1 MICDII
7 WEIKQERGDFM
18 EFKNYDDPNEFIKD
32 NEKFILEKEWLNNL
46 MAGNYKDAVKEGLT
60 EDWLLASVTDN
71 GNTELIILL
80 RKPWRMLMYS
90 PTDNKS
96 EELYRFA
103 AENLYEIK
111 PDLEGVNTEKEISQ
125 IFAKEFCKIA
135 GKTPKVRFEMR
146 ILVLE
151 KLTEPRLRDD
161 VIFRKA
167 EIKDK
172 EILKEYRRIFTEEA
186 LNETLTE
193 EDLEKKFERHFE
205 MGSYVLEKDG
215 KIVATAISNRHLTK
229 GKSIGNVFTPK
240 EERGK
245 GYAYNIVYRLS
256 KEFLDSGLEYCVLF
270 TDDSNPISNHVYE
283 KIGYERRAD
292 TTEILFV

>member
-1 MICDII
+1 
-7 WEIKQERGDFM
+7 M
-18 EFKNYDDPNEFIKD
+18 EFKKYDNPEEFIEE

-46 MAGNYKDAVKEGLT
+46 MAGNYKDALKEDISEG
-60 EDWLLASVTDN
+60 WLLARVTDN
-71 GNTELIILL
+71 GKTELIMLL
-80 RKPWRMLMYS
+80 RKPWRLLMYS
-90 PTDNKS
+90 PTNNKS

-103 AENLYEIK
+103 AEELYK
-111 PDLEGVNTEKEISQ
+111 VDPNLEGVNTEKEISQ
-125 IFAKEFCKIA
+125 IFAREFCKVA
-135 GKTPKVRFEMR
+135 GKEPKVRFEMR

-151 KLTEPRLRDD
+151 KLKEGKLRDD

-167 EIKDK
+167 KIEDK
-172 EILKEYRRIFTEEA
+172 PILKKYRRIFSEEA
-186 LNETLTE
+186 LHEILTE
-193 EDLEKKFERHFE
+193 EDLEKKFEKHFE
-205 MGSYVLEKDG
+205 MGAYVLEKDG
-215 KIVATAISNRHLTK
+215 KIVATAVSNRHLTK

-240 EERGK
+240 EERGN

>member
-1 MICDII
+1 
-7 WEIKQERGDFM
+7 M
-18 EFKNYDDPNEFIKD
+18 EFKKYDDPNEFIKE

-46 MAGNYKDAVKEGLT
+46 MAGNYKDAALEGLN
-60 EDWLLASVTDN
+60 ENWLLARVTE
-71 GNTELIILL
+71 GEQTELIMLL
-80 RKPWRMLMYS
+80 RKPWRLLMYS
-90 PTDNKS
+90 PTNNKS

-103 AENLYEIK
+103 AEEIYK
-111 PDLEGVNTEKEISQ
+111 IDPTLEGVNTEKEISQ
-125 IFAKEFCKIA
+125 IFAKEFCKVA

-146 ILVLE
+146 ILVLDKIKE
-151 KLTEPRLRDD
+151 TTLIDD

-167 EIKDK
+167 TMEDK
-172 EILKEYRRIFTEEA
+172 ETLLKYRRMFSEEA
-186 LNETLTE
+186 LHETVSDE
-193 EDLEKKFERHFE
+193 ELEKKFQRHFS
-205 MGSYVLEKDG
+205 MGYYLLEKDG
-215 KIVATAISNRHLTK
+215 KIVATASCNRHLTK
-229 GKSIGNVFTPK
+229 GKSIGNVYTPK

-245 GYAYNIVYRLS
+245 GYAYNLVYRIS

>member
-1 MICDII
+1 
-7 WEIKQERGDFM
+7 M
-18 EFKNYDDPNEFIKD
+18 EFKKYDDPNEFIKD

-46 MAGNYKDAVKEGLT
+46 MAGNYKDAAVEGIT
-60 EDWLLASVTDN
+60 EDWLLARVTE
-71 GNTELIILL
+71 GEQTELIILL

-90 PTDNKS
+90 PTNNKS
-96 EELYRFA
+96 ESLYRFA
-103 AENLYEIK
+103 AEKIYEIA
-111 PDLEGVNTEKEISQ
+111 PDLEGVNTEKDISML
-125 IFAKEFCKIA
+125 FANEFCKIA

-151 KLTEPRLRDD
+151 KLKEGTLRDD
-161 VIFRKA
+161 VTFRKA

-172 EILKEYRRIFTEEA
+172 PILKEYRRIFSEEA
-186 LNETLTE
+186 LHETLTE
-193 EDLEKKFERHFE
+193 EDLDKKFEKHFE

-215 KIVATAISNRHLTK
+215 KIVATAVSNRHLSK

-240 EERGK
+240 EERGN

-256 KEFLDSGLEYCVLF
+256 KAFLDSGLEYCVLF

>member
-1 MICDII
+1 
-7 WEIKQERGDFM
+7 M
-18 EFKNYDDPNEFIKD
+18 EFKKYDDPNEFIKE

-46 MAGNYKDAVKEGLT
+46 MAGNYKDAAVEGLN
-60 EDWLLASVTDN
+60 ENWLLARVTE
-71 GNTELIILL
+71 GEQTELIMLL
-80 RKPWRMLMYS
+80 RKPWRLLMYS
-90 PTDNKS
+90 PTNNKS

-103 AENLYEIK
+103 AEEIYK
-111 PDLEGVNTEKEISQ
+111 IDPTLEGVNTEKEISQ
-125 IFAKEFCKIA
+125 IFAKEFCKVA

-146 ILVLE
+146 ILVLDKIKE
-151 KLTEPRLRDD
+151 TTLIDD

-167 EIKDK
+167 TMEDK
-172 EILKEYRRIFTEEA
+172 ETLLKYRRMFSEEA
-186 LNETLTE
+186 LHEIVSDE
-193 EDLEKKFERHFE
+193 ELEKKFQRHFS
-205 MGSYVLEKDG
+205 MGYYLLEKDG
-215 KIVATAISNRHLTK
+215 KIVATASCNRHLTK
-229 GKSIGNVFTPK
+229 GKSIGNVYTPK

-245 GYAYNIVYRLS
+245 GYAYNLVYRIS

>member
-1 MICDII
+1 
-7 WEIKQERGDFM
+7 M
-18 EFKNYDDPNEFIKD
+18 EFKKYDDPNEFVKD

-46 MAGNYKDAVKEGLT
+46 IAGNYNESLKDGIDENWILARVTEG
-60 EDWLLASVTDN
+60 EK
-71 GNTELIILL
+71 TELIILL

-103 AENLYEIK
+103 AEKLYEIDK
-111 PDLEGVNTEKEISQ
+111 TLDGVNAEKEITQ
-125 IFAKEFCKIA
+125 IFANEFCKIA
-135 GKTPKVRFEMR
+135 GKESKVRFEMR

-151 KLTEPRLRDD
+151 KLAQGNLRDD
-161 VIFRKA
+161 VVFRKA
-167 EIKDK
+167 TEEDK
-172 EILKEYRRIFTEEA
+172 TILKEYRRMFSEEA
-186 LNETLTE
+186 LHESVTDE
-193 EDLEKKFERHFE
+193 ELEKKLEKHFS
-205 MGSYVLEKDG
+205 MGAYVLEKDG
-215 KIVATAISNRHLTK
+215 KIVTTASSNRHLIK

-240 EERGK
+240 EERGQ
-245 GYAYNIVYRLS
+245 GYAYNLVYRLS

-283 KIGYERRAD
+283 KIGYVRRAD

>member
-1 MICDII
+1 
-7 WEIKQERGDFM
+7 M
-18 EFKNYDDPNEFIKD
+18 EFKKYDDPNEFIKE

-46 MAGNYKDAVKEGLT
+46 MAGNYKDAAVEGLN
-60 EDWLLASVTDN
+60 ENWLLARVTE
-71 GNTELIILL
+71 GEQTELIMLL
-80 RKPWRMLMYS
+80 RKPWRLLMYS
-90 PTDNKS
+90 PTNNKS

-103 AENLYEIK
+103 AEEIYK
-111 PDLEGVNTEKEISQ
+111 IDPTLEGVNTEKEISQ
-125 IFAKEFCKIA
+125 IFAKEFCKVA

-146 ILVLE
+146 ILVLDKIKE
-151 KLTEPRLRDD
+151 TTLIDD

-167 EIKDK
+167 TMEDK
-172 EILKEYRRIFTEEA
+172 ETLLKYRRMFSEEA
-186 LNETLTE
+186 LHETVSDE
-193 EDLEKKFERHFE
+193 ELEKKFQRHFS
-205 MGSYVLEKDG
+205 MGYYLLEKDG
-215 KIVATAISNRHLTK
+215 KIVATASSNRHLTK
-229 GKSIGNVFTPK
+229 GKSIGNVYTPK

-245 GYAYNIVYRLS
+245 GYAYNLVYRIS

>member
-1 MICDII
+1 
-7 WEIKQERGDFM
+7 M
-18 EFKNYDDPNEFIKD
+18 EFKKYDDPNEFIKD

-46 MAGNYKDAVKEGLT
+46 MAGNYKEAVTEGLT

-71 GNTELIILL
+71 GKTELIVLL

-103 AENLYEIK
+103 AEKLYEII

-125 IFAKEFCKIA
+125 IFAREFCKVA
-135 GKTPKVRFEMR
+135 GKTPKIKFEMR

-151 KLTEPRLRDD
+151 KLTEPKLRDD
-161 VIFRKA
+161 VIFRKS

-172 EILKEYRRIFTEEA
+172 EILKEFRRLFSEEA
-186 LNETLTE
+186 LHETLSD
-193 EDLEKKFERHFE
+193 EDIENRVERHLKL
-205 MGSYVLEKDG
+205 GSYVLEKDG
-215 KIVATAISNRHLTK
+215 KIVATAVSNRHLTK
-229 GKSIGNVFTPK
+229 GKSIGNVYTVK

-292 TTEILFV
+292 TADILFV